1 MIEIDTYISE
11 TVRSIDRVDSGHI
24 NTSFLVKADD
34 DYILQRL
41 NARLFGG
48 CLQAIRGNYLA
59 YRQACRDIYG
69 SSEDWICP
77 QWIENREGDFF
88 TADDEGGIW
97 RMYRYIPGDIIPAA
111 VHRHD
116 CLHGSR
122 PVSGSS
128 AGDLPQGASVYEIG
142 LGLGRVHRILM
153 SCDKRDIT
161 PVIPHLF
168 DLHHYYREYLTIKDM
183 RNPRIEELDKI
194 IRNNITDQLDVQVP
208 GDGIIH
214 GDAKIANMIFRDGRV
229 IGFIDL
235 DTIMPGSL
243 YDDLSDCIR
252 SCDICES
259 GADRDM
265 QARFLEGYEEGSD
278 TALAPDAIREIIWN
292 TMKHRFML
300 GLRYYTDYL
309 EGNRYFR
316 QEYPGQNLD
325 KARRLLEAITINAPD
340 TV

>member
-11 TVRSIDRVDSGHI
+11 TVRSIDRIDSGHI
-24 NTSFLVKADD
+24 NTSFLVKADA

-41 NARLFGG
+41 NARLFGD
-48 CLQAIRGNYLA
+48 CLEAIRGNYLA

-97 RMYRYIPGDIIPAA
+97 RMYRYIPGDIIQAA
-111 VHRHD
+111 TYRHD
-116 CLHGSR
+116 CPHGSG
-122 PVSGSS
+122 PVSRSS
-128 AGDLPQGASVYEIG
+128 DCDLSRDDSVYEIG
-142 LGLGRVHRILM
+142 LGLGRMHRILV

-168 DLHHYYREYLTIKDM
+168 DLHHYYREYLNIKDTL
-183 RNPRIEELDKI
+183 NPRIEELEKI
-194 IRNNITDQLDVQVP
+194 IRNNITDQLEIRVP
-208 GDGIIH
+208 GDGVIH
-214 GDAKIANMIFRDGRV
+214 GDAKTANMVFRDGRV

-252 SCDICES
+252 SCDTGGGE
-259 GADRDM
+259 ADRDM
-265 QARFLEGYEEGSD
+265 IARFLEGYEEGSD
-278 TALAPDAIREIIWN
+278 TALSPDAIREIIRN

-316 QEYPGQNLD
+316 EEYPGQNLD
-325 KARRLLEAITINAPD
+325 KARRLLLEYLYERISP
-340 TV
+340 V